1 MQQRPVPPPPLISP
15 AVLARLRKPQVLIP
29 LAIVVGIMVLA
40 FTVQPGGASGQTG
53 GATPSNAPNVAV
65 APATTTATAA
75 PQAPQAT
82 STPQPLPSVAPRAS
96 NGAPL
101 TPTAGASSQG
111 TAASY
116 PNTPSPNANPSAAP
130 ASGSTATDQVA
141 GIQGTPQSSAPA
153 ASPTDQPDLSHQSTQ
168 CGAIQEIS
176 TPVSIQQAI
185 NGVAVQAQRVATY
198 PAGYFSCILM
208 ATGGTEAIS
217 LSQAV
222 LTAKTSGMTDIV
234 LIDLW
239 ITDAGTDFG
248 QISLKDSSVAVAG
261 HTFVPIATLGGRAD
275 VVVSSGQG
283 RNVTLV
289 VAVKNTLGGSL
300 GPMTLTVNGPMVGGK
315 QVAGKYQLFLPTP

>member
-29 LAIVVGIMVLA
+29 LTIVVGMIVLA
-40 FTVQPGGASGQTG
+40 FTIQPGGASGQTKG
-53 GATPSNAPNVAV
+53 TSTDVPSVSLA
-65 APATTTATAA
+65 ATTTATPA
-75 PQAPQAT
+75 PQPS
-82 STPQPLPSVAPRAS
+82 STPVVLPTVAGHATGAATPRAS
-96 NGAPL
+96 SA
-101 TPTAGASSQG
+101 T
-111 TAASY
+111 
-116 PNTPSPNANPSAAP
+116 PNAAKPSASVTNGNTNP
-130 ASGSTATDQVA
+130 NASGTATDQVEGVQA
-141 GIQGTPQSSAPA
+141 TPQGTASV
-153 ASPTDQPDLSHQSTQ
+153 SPTAEPDFSHQSTQ
-168 CGAIQEIS
+168 CGSLQEIS

-198 PAGYFSCILM
+198 PADYFSCILM

-222 LTAKTSGMTDIV
+222 LAAKTSGMTDIV

-239 ITDAGTDFG
+239 VTDAGTDFG
-248 QISLKDSSVAVAG
+248 QLSLKDSAVAVAG
-261 HTFVPIATLGGRAD
+261 QTFAPIATLGGRAD

-300 GPMTLTVNGPMVGGK
+300 GPMTLTVNGPMVGGT

>member
-1 MQQRPVPPPPLISP
+1 VQQRPVPPPPLISP

-29 LAIVVGIMVLA
+29 LAIVVGMMVLA
-40 FTVQPGGASGQTG
+40 FTVQPGGASGQTKNDG
-53 GATPSNAPNVAV
+53 PSVSLAA
-65 APATTTATAA
+65 ASTTATAA
-75 PQAPQAT
+75 PQAS
-82 STPQPLPSVAPRAS
+82 STPQALPTVAARA
-96 NGAPL
+96 
-101 TPTAGASSQG
+101 T
-111 TAASY
+111 
-116 PNTPSPNANPSAAP
+116 SAAP
-130 ASGSTATDQVA
+130 PATSSTASNAAKPASTATVGSASPSASGTAPAGATDQVEGVQA
-141 GIQGTPQSSAPA
+141 TPQGTAS
-153 ASPTDQPDLSHQSTQ
+153 ASPTAEVDLSHQNTQ
-168 CGAIQEIS
+168 CGSLQEIS

-198 PAGYFSCILM
+198 PADYFSCILM

-222 LTAKTSGMTDIV
+222 LAAKTSGMTDIV

-239 ITDAGTDFG
+239 VTDAGTDFG
-248 QISLKDSSVAVAG
+248 QLSLKDSAVGVAG
-261 HTFVPIATLGGRAD
+261 QTFAPIATLGGRAD

-300 GPMTLTVNGPMVGGK
+300 GPMTLTVNGPMVGGT